1 MCQFARRVIIT
12 AFGSVDSKAH
22 HPRIDEEQL
31 KLKTVALCYSS
42 AANSFSVTKTKDKF
56 RFVVKLMELSEAIKK
71 RRSIRAFKK
80 RDVPKE
86 IIEKLIDAANWA
98 PSAGN
103 IQPWEFVIIR
113 KQDIKEDL
121 VKAADQAFVEEAPVV
136 IVVCAN
142 EKRSS
147 MGYGVRG
154 KTLYC
159 IQDTAAAIQNILLTA
174 HSLGLGSCW
183 IGAFNEDKTK
193 KAVNAPEGIRPVAII
208 PVGYA
213 DETPSQRSRRP
224 LNQIMY
230 YENFN

>member
-1 MCQFARRVIIT
+1 
-12 AFGSVDSKAH
+12 
-22 HPRIDEEQL
+22 
-31 KLKTVALCYSS
+31 
-42 AANSFSVTKTKDKF
+42 
-56 RFVVKLMELSEAIKK
+56 MELSEAIRE

-80 RDVPKE
+80 QDVPEE
-86 IIEKLIDAANWA
+86 IAEKLIDAARQA

-113 KQDIKEDL
+113 RQDVKEEL
-121 VKAADQAFVEEAPVV
+121 VKAAGQAFVEEAPVV

-154 KTLYC
+154 KILYC
-159 IQDTAAAIQNILLTA
+159 IQDTAAATQNILLTA
-174 HSLGLGSCW
+174 HSLGLGTCW
-183 IGAFNEDKTK
+183 IGAFNEDKAG

-213 DETPSQRSRRP
+213 DESPLQRNIRP
-224 LNQIMY
+224 LNQIMHC
-230 YENFN
+230 ETF